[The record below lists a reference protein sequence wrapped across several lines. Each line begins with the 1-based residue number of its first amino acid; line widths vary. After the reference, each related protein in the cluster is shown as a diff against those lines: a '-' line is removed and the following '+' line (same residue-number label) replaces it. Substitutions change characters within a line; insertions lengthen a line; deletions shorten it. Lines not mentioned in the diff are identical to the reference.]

1 MNKYELRQ
9 IIKEEISKVLNES
22 TSTEIYKSNPD
33 VELYKVINF
42 PNGGLQDKKVKDV
55 LNTICLD
62 AYGKGIDDILDNK
75 QYSEEVEDYL
85 KGLQSRE
92 QVYVYPDGEE
102 RISMYNSLENYSDG
116 YQSEEEWKVKGW
128 KDITNKYKKIK
139 K

>member
-92 QVYVYPDGEE
+92 QVYVYPDGKE
-102 RISMYNSLENYSDG
+102 RISMYNSLENYSDE
-116 YQSEEEWKVKGW
+116 YQSEEEWEVEGW
-128 KDITNKYKKIK
+128 KDITNKYKKK
-139 K
+139 

>member
-42 PNGGLQDKKVKDV
+42 PNGGLQDEKVKDV

-62 AYGKGIDDILDNK
+62 AYGKGIDDILDDE
-75 QYSEEVEDYL
+75 QYSKELEEYL
-85 KGLQSRE
+85 NQLTSYK

-128 KDITNKYKKIK
+128 KDITNKYKLK
-139 K
+139 